1 MFGEISGQMWIVILA
16 SVAAGVAMIALLFP
30 YLSGGGSGG
39 AKRLKTLSEKSKAQ
53 PRATIAQR
61 LMQDDS
67 NSRRKQLQDSL
78 KQLESDARS
87 RKRKKTIRVMLFQA
101 GLETSVRTFWL
112 ISLAFGAIVAGAVW
126 IIGVAWFVAL
136 GAGLAGGFGLPR
148 WFLGYMRKRREQAFL
163 NEFADAIDVMT
174 RGLKAGLPVTDA
186 MKVIASESPA
196 PVGPEFLEVVEGQR
210 VGITIDQGI
219 ERMYERMPLSEV
231 NFLAIVMAI
240 QSKAGGNL
248 AEALGNLSKV
258 LRDRKRM
265 KAKIRAVSQEAKS
278 SAMIIGALPFCI
290 TAALAVLNPEY
301 LTPLWTTRMGNILLV
316 GSGMWMLTGC
326 LVMRKMI
333 NFDF

>member
-1 MFGEISGQMWIVILA
+1 MFGESRELWFMIL
-16 SVAAGVAMIALLFP
+16 VAVAVGAAVVAFLFP
-30 YLSGGGSGG
+30 NIGGRRSGVG
-39 AKRLKTLSEKSKAQ
+39 RLKVLSEKSKAQ
-53 PRATIAQR
+53 PGLSLRQR
-61 LMQDDS
+61 LLQEDS
-67 NSRRKQLQDSL
+67 RDSRRKQVQESL
-78 KQLESDARS
+78 RQMEAEQRS
-87 RKRKKTIRVMLFQA
+87 RKRKMTLRVMISQA
-101 GLETSVRTFWL
+101 GLQTSVRNFWL
-112 ISLAFGAIVAGAVW
+112 ISLAFGAIVAAAVW
-126 IIGVAWFVAL
+126 LIGVPWFVAA
-136 GAGLAGGFGLPR
+136 GAGVAGGFGVPR
-148 WFLGYMRKRREQAFL
+148 WLLGFLRRRRQLTFL
-163 NEFADAIDVMT
+163 TEYADAIDVMV

-186 MKVIASESPA
+186 MKVIAAEVPA

-219 ERMYERMPLSEV
+219 ERMYERMPLAEV

-278 SAMIIGALPFCI
+278 SAMIIGALPFFI
-290 TAALAVLNPEY
+290 TATLAVLNPEY
-301 LTPLWTTRMGNILLV
+301 LTPLWETRVGNILLV
-316 GSGMWMLTGC
+316 GSGLWMLTGV